1 MSTTAHKLI
10 GAAQLPF
17 AYLSWRWRVFY
28 WRLRGAHIDDRVYLA
43 PSFQVLGNPAN
54 VTVRR
59 GTSIGRATLHA
70 HAPIHIGTNA
80 VINDGSEIIAG
91 SHDTESAEF
100 QLSAKEV
107 SVGDYAWIATRAIV
121 MPGCRIGDRA
131 VVGAGSVV
139 VSSVPD
145 GAIVAGN
152 PARVITER
160 ERKDFVY
167 EPFSF
172 HPVSLKRFTRP
183 RS

>member
-1 MSTTAHKLI
+1 MRLVRKLI
-10 GAAQLPF
+10 AAVQLPF
-17 AYLSWRWRVFY
+17 AYASWRWRVFY
-28 WRLRGAHIDDRVYLA
+28 WRLRGAHIENRVYLG
-43 PSFQVLGNPAN
+43 PGFRILGIAN
-54 VTVRR
+54 HLTVSS
-59 GTSIGRATLHA
+59 GTSIGNVTFHA
-70 HAPIHIGTNA
+70 HAPVRVGKNS

-91 SHDTESAEF
+91 SHDTESIDFKLLA
-100 QLSAKEV
+100 SEV
-107 SVGDYAWIATRAIV
+107 EIGDHAWIATRAIV
-121 MPGCRIGDRA
+121 MPGCRIGNRA

-160 ERKDFVY
+160 KRTDFTY

-172 HPVSLKRFTRP
+172 HPVSLKRFTGP